1 MGMMKSLRF
10 LLLFILIPIFGLSQN
25 PDIEIE
31 SGINVKFIEHNVK
44 RKQTLFTISNLN
56 NIPIDLIKK
65 YNPQIKE
72 DKITKRMV
80 LKIPFITST
89 ETKEIIKETLIK
101 PVSKEKNNEL
111 TLFDSVPNKKNIS
124 LAFIAPFNLDKI
136 DIDSIENTK
145 KYLEKLN
152 LTTLS
157 LDFYS
162 GTLIALEKVKR
173 IGIKIQIDAY
183 DNKNSLDEIDIIS
196 RSKKIKDYDFILGP
210 FT

>member
-10 LLLFILIPIFGLSQN
+10 LLLFILIPIFGFSQN

-44 RKQTLFTISNLN
+44 RKQTLFTISNLYN
-56 NIPIDLIKK
+56 VPIDLIKK

-89 ETKEIIKETLIK
+89 ETEEIIKEALVK

-111 TLFDSVPNKKNIS
+111 NLFDSVPNKKNI
-124 LAFIAPFNLDKI
+124 
-136 DIDSIENTK
+136 
-145 KYLEKLN
+145 
-152 LTTLS
+152 
-157 LDFYS
+157 
-162 GTLIALEKVKR
+162 
-173 IGIKIQIDAY
+173 
-183 DNKNSLDEIDIIS
+183 
-196 RSKKIKDYDFILGP
+196 
-210 FT
+210 

>member
-1 MGMMKSLRF
+1 M
-10 LLLFILIPIFGLSQN
+10 
-25 PDIEIE
+25 
-31 SGINVKFIEHNVK
+31 
-44 RKQTLFTISNLN
+44 
-56 NIPIDLIKK
+56 
-65 YNPQIKE
+65 
-72 DKITKRMV
+72 
-80 LKIPFITST
+80 
-89 ETKEIIKETLIK
+89 
-101 PVSKEKNNEL
+101 
-111 TLFDSVPNKKNIS
+111 PNKKNIS

-210 FT
+210 FIPRNINDLIIYRFKSSYYFSFDIKEIELINVFQSI

>member
-44 RKQTLFTISNLN
+44 RKQTLFTISNLY

-101 PVSKEKNNEL
+101 PVSKEKKQR
-111 TLFDSVPNKKNIS
+111 TY
-124 LAFIAPFNLDKI
+124 PF
-136 DIDSIENTK
+136 
-145 KYLEKLN
+145 
-152 LTTLS
+152 
-157 LDFYS
+157 
-162 GTLIALEKVKR
+162 
-173 IGIKIQIDAY
+173 
-183 DNKNSLDEIDIIS
+183 
-196 RSKKIKDYDFILGP
+196 
-210 FT
+210 